1 MLFDAKV
8 VRRASVTGSSEQ
20 TERNTKLVM
29 LIRGGVLAA
38 VRRSEQKFASV
49 ARLKKKNRKGSY

>member
-20 TERNTKLVM
+20 TERNTKLVT
-29 LIRGGVLAA
+29 LIRGDVQAA
-38 VRRSEQKFASV
+38 ARRSVPKFASAV
-49 ARLKKKNRKGSY
+49 RLKKKNRKGS

>member
-20 TERNTKLVM
+20 TERNTKLVT
-29 LIRGGVLAA
+29 LIRGDVQAA
-38 VRRSEQKFASV
+38 ARRSGRKFASAV
-49 ARLKKKNRKGSY
+49 RLKKKNRKGS